1 MCISVLAC
9 IFVCV
14 CMCVCARVRVCVC
27 AGARTCVCAC
37 ACVCMRTFLHAF
49 ILLCVCKTTCAGL
62 IQDKDDIDQLLC
74 ILQGNDEGINGN

>member
-14 CMCVCARVRVCVC
+14 CACVCVRVCMRMCVCAC
-27 AGARTCVCAC
+27 
-37 ACVCMRTFLHAF
+37 TFVHMYM
-49 ILLCVCKTTCAGL
+49 LCVCETTCAGL